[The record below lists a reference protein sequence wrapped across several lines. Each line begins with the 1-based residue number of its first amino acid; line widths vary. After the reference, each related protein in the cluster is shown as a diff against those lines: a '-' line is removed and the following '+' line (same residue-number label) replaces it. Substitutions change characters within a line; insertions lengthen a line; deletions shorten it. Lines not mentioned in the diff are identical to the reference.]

1 MVVSSLPESR
11 DRTERK
17 TVDTHQDELH
27 PLAMPKGEH
36 TAMVEKQ
43 SSYDAMFGRNV
54 LSWLIRC
61 ECGWEHVGASRVAV
75 RDVHRC
81 HKEGTTY
88 QAPVK
93 PQKASAIASHRAMAE
108 QILRDEG
115 PLRSEEVRGA
125 FFRRGKTMS
134 EPTARK
140 VLHAMVEEGQIESRE
155 LVSKRSRR
163 IVLYFLHGTAAEVL
177 EAKVRA
183 FDRAP
188 SGFAMPV
195 TFSAVRR

>member
-1 MVVSSLPESR
+1 MHLFV
-11 DRTERK
+11 
-17 TVDTHQDELH
+17 
-27 PLAMPKGEH
+27 MPKGEH
-36 TAMVEKQ
+36 TAMLEKR
-43 SSYDAMFGRNV
+43 SKYDAALGKNV
-54 LSWLIRC
+54 LSWRIRC
-61 ECGWEHVGASRVAV
+61 ECGWEHVGASRVGA

-81 HKEGTTY
+81 HKEGTAY
-88 QAPVK
+88 EEPVK
-93 PQKASAIASHRAMAE
+93 QKKASATDAHRAMAE
-108 QILRDEG
+108 QILKDEG

-140 VLHAMVEEGQIESRE
+140 VLHAMVEEGQISSRE

-163 IVLYFLHGTAAEVL
+163 IVLYFLHGTTTEAL

-188 SGFAMPV
+188 SGFSVPV
-195 TFSAVRR
+195 TFSTVRR